1 VVDDNANNRD
11 LLQRR
16 LERLGCTVAVAED
29 GRQALAQIHGSAF
42 DLILLDIMMP
52 EIDGYQ
58 VLQQVKTD
66 PALRDIPVIMT
77 SALDDLQSVVRC
89 IELGAED
96 YLPKP
101 CDPVLLRA
109 RVQACLEKKHL
120 RDQELRYLR
129 SVATVTEAAT
139 AVESGAFN
147 EAALAEV
154 AERPDALGQ
163 LARVFTHMASE
174 VQRRARRMEQEMKQL
189 RIEIDET
196 RKARQVA
203 EITGTD
209 YFQSLREKA
218 AQLRRRAQK
227 LEE

>member
-1 VVDDNANNRD
+1 
-11 LLQRR
+11 
-16 LERLGCTVAVAED
+16 
-29 GRQALAQIHGSAF
+29 
-42 DLILLDIMMP
+42 M
-52 EIDGYQ
+52 
-58 VLQQVKTD
+58 
-66 PALRDIPVIMT
+66 
-77 SALDDLQSVVRC
+77 VRC

-101 CDPVLLRA
+101 CDPVLLRLPGSGPPWRRNGCA
-109 RVQACLEKKHL
+109 EPGAAL
-120 RDQELRYLR
+120 YLR
-129 SVATVTEAAT
+129 SVATVTGGGDRPW
-139 AVESGAFN
+139 ESGAFN

-154 AERPDALGQ
+154 SERPDALGQ

-196 RKARQVA
+196 RKARQVV

-227 LEE
+227 LGESGAWPRSSPSTPSGAAPANPT